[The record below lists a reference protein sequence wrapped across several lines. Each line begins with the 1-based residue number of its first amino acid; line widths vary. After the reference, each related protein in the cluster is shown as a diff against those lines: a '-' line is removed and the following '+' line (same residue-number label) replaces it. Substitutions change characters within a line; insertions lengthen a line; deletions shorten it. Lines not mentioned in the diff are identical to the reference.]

1 MTENRAAASRIGY
14 MDGLR
19 AAAMVGVILIHVC
32 AKAATAL
39 AADGQALGVS
49 WQLANLLDALG
60 RFAVPAYLMV
70 TGGLLLGS
78 DRALSVRET
87 LRRRVARIAAPLVF
101 WTAAYLVLQAATVP
115 GYDWKGAAANLFN
128 KPAEIHLWYLYALLA
143 IYLLLPLLRLLVRQA
158 PRRLLWYAIG
168 LWVAFS
174 SLWRAAAGLM
184 PALPLPDY
192 ANLAILGGYLGYVL
206 LGWLLATTKRAP
218 SKGLCAAGF
227 LAGLLVTAGGT
238 WFMTRRAGELNGV
251 FYQYFMPNVVLMAA
265 CAFLLFKGLWAGR
278 ESGRVI
284 RRLSALSFGVYL
296 VHEVFLRLLEP
307 VFAPLPA
314 AAGMLL
320 LSLAVLALSLAAAW
334 LLSLVPGVRFITL
347 GERK

>member
-184 PALPLPDY
+184 PALQLPDY
-192 ANLAILGGYLGYVL
+192 ANLDILGGYLGYVL

-265 CAFLLFKGLWAGR
+265 CAFLLFTGLWAGR
-278 ESGRVI
+278 
-284 RRLSALSFGVYL
+284 
-296 VHEVFLRLLEP
+296 
-307 VFAPLPA
+307 
-314 AAGMLL
+314 
-320 LSLAVLALSLAAAW
+320 
-334 LLSLVPGVRFITL
+334 
-347 GERK
+347 

>member
-184 PALPLPDY
+184 PALQLPDY
-192 ANLAILGGYLGYVL
+192 ANLDILG
-206 LGWLLATTKRAP
+206 AP

-227 LAGLLVTAGGT
+227 LAGLLVTAGGI